1 MVFVVLFQ
9 NQQNNENH
17 EGSFFFLKPIFL
29 ILSIFLLKKMDSFY
43 QFFYFFSL
51 KYVQQVH
58 AFQVTCFAPVSLPVL
73 CVLGQSYFR
82 ARASGDTHLPS
93 WVQDWQRPV
102 HRRKPVNMHHCKY
115 VLGLYSDRVRLQ
127 GAQCL

>member
-93 WVQDWQRPV
+93 WVLDW
-102 HRRKPVNMHHCKY
+102 H
-115 VLGLYSDRVRLQ
+115 GLCTDGNL
-127 GAQCL
+127 